1 MLRVKTLEWFPMDIL
16 TLVGLVAGVV
26 IVVLAMLANASL
38 LTFLN
43 LPGLAIVLGG
53 TFAVTLI
60 KFRLSSVVGAF
71 RLAFAAAFTDRVPSP
86 AALVREVGALAMVV
100 RKEGILGLENHQTDN
115 VFLRKAINLC
125 VDGHPPELVEEAL
138 AQETRQT
145 AERYEVAE
153 RVFRGIGESAP
164 AIGMLG
170 TLVGLV
176 QMLNTLD
183 DPSSIGPAMAIALLT
198 TLYGAFLAQLIAL
211 PLADKLQL
219 KAEDEGRNHLLIITS
234 IRNIM
239 RGENPRV
246 MTELLSS
253 FVTPDQR
260 TGLAP
265 EREA

>member
-1 MLRVKTLEWFPMDIL
+1 MDIL
-16 TLVGLVAGVV
+16 TLVGLLAGIL
-26 IVVLAMLANASL
+26 IVVLAMLANATAI
-38 LTFLN
+38 TFLN

-60 KFRLSSVVGAF
+60 KFRMPSVVSAF
-71 RLAFAAAFTDRVPSP
+71 RLAFRTAFTDRLPRP
-86 AALVREVGALAMVV
+86 AELIREAGVLARVV
-100 RKEGILGLENHQTDN
+100 RKEGILGLENHETDDE
-115 VFLRKAINLC
+115 FLQKAINLC

-138 AQETRQT
+138 LQEAQQT

-198 TLYGAFLAQLIAL
+198 TLYGAFISHLIAL

-219 KAEDEGRNHLLIITS
+219 KAEDDSRNQMLIITS
-234 IRNIM
+234 IKSIM

-253 FVTPDQR
+253 YVTPEHR
-260 TGLAP
+260 TNLEP

>member
-1 MLRVKTLEWFPMDIL
+1 MDIL
-16 TLVGLVAGVV
+16 TLVGLVAGILIV
-26 IVVLAMLANASL
+26 ILAMLSNATL

-43 LPGLAIVLGG
+43 LPGLAIVIGG

-60 KFRLSSVVGAF
+60 KFRMSSVMSAF
-71 RLAFAAAFTDRVPSP
+71 RLAMRAAFTDKVDRPTE
-86 AALVREVGALAMVV
+86 LIREAGALALVV
-100 RKEGILGLENHQTDN
+100 RKEGVLGLENHQTGN
-115 VFLRKAINLC
+115 EFLQKAINLC

-138 AQETRQT
+138 AQESQQM

-176 QMLNTLD
+176 QMLNSLD
-183 DPSSIGPAMAIALLT
+183 DPSSIGPAMAVALLT
-198 TLYGAFLAQLIAL
+198 TLYGAFIAQLIAL

-219 KAEDEGRNHLLIITS
+219 KAEDESRNQVLIITS

>member
-1 MLRVKTLEWFPMDIL
+1 MDIL

-26 IVVLAMLANASL
+26 IVIIAMLANASA

-60 KFRLSSVVGAF
+60 KFRLPTVASSF
-71 RLAFAAAFTDRVPSP
+71 RLAIRAAFTERLDHPRD
-86 AALVREVGALAMVV
+86 LIREVGELARVV
-100 RKEGILGLENHQTDN
+100 RKDGILGLESHDTDN
-115 VFLRKAINLC
+115 AFLQKAINLC
-125 VDGHPPELVEEAL
+125 VDGHSPEMVEETL
-138 AQETRQT
+138 AQEIELTD
-145 AERYEVAE
+145 ERYEVAE

-198 TLYGAFLAQLIAL
+198 TLYGAFIAQLIAL

-219 KAEDEGRNHLLIITS
+219 KAEDERRNHMLIATS
-234 IRNIM
+234 IQNILK
-239 RGENPRV
+239 GQNPRV
-246 MTELLSS
+246 ITEILSS
-253 FVTPDQR
+253 FVSPDQR
-260 TGLAP
+260 PSPQAGQ
-265 EREA
+265 EV

>member
-1 MLRVKTLEWFPMDIL
+1 MDIL
-16 TLVGLVAGVV
+16 TLVGLLAGTLIV
-26 IVVLAMLANASL
+26 ILAMLANASA

-60 KFRLSSVVGAF
+60 KFRMPSVISAF
-71 RLAFAAAFTDRVPSP
+71 RLAFRTVFTDRLARP
-86 AALVREVGALAMVV
+86 AELIREVGVLARVV
-100 RKEGILGLENHQTDN
+100 RKEGILGLENHDTRDE
-115 VFLRKAINLC
+115 FLKKAINLC

-138 AQETRQT
+138 LQDTQQS

-183 DPSSIGPAMAIALLT
+183 DPSSIGPAMAVALLT
-198 TLYGAFLAQLIAL
+198 TLYGAFIAQLMAL

-219 KAEDEGRNHLLIITS
+219 KAEDDARNQMLIITS
-234 IRNIM
+234 IKSIM

-253 FVTPDQR
+253 YVSPEHR
-260 TGLAP
+260 TGLEP

>member
-1 MLRVKTLEWFPMDIL
+1 MDIL
-16 TLVGLVAGVV
+16 TLVGLVAGILIV
-26 IVVLAMLANASL
+26 ILAMLANASV

-60 KFRLSSVVGAF
+60 KFRLASLTSAFGLAF
-71 RLAFAAAFTDRVPSP
+71 RAAFTDRVERPDE
-86 AALVREVGALAMVV
+86 LIREVANLAHVV
-100 RKEGILGLENHQTDN
+100 RKEGILWLENHETDN
-115 VFLRKAINLC
+115 AFLTKAINLC

-138 AQETRQT
+138 AQEIRQT
-145 AERYEVAE
+145 QERYELAE

-176 QMLNTLD
+176 QMLNRLD
-183 DPSSIGPAMAIALLT
+183 DPASIGPAMAIALLT
-198 TLYGAFLAQLIAL
+198 TLYGAFIAQLVAL

-219 KAEDEGRNHLLIITS
+219 KAEDEMRNQVLIATS
-234 IRNIM
+234 IRSIM

-253 FVTPDQR
+253 FVIPERRDS
-260 TGLAP
+260 LVP
-265 EREA
+265 ERES

>member
-1 MLRVKTLEWFPMDIL
+1 MDIL
-16 TLVGLVAGVV
+16 TLVGLIAGVL
-26 IVVLAMLANASL
+26 IVTLAMLANATL

-43 LPGLAIVLGG
+43 LPGLAIVVGG

-60 KFRLSSVVGAF
+60 KFRLPSVMGAF
-71 RLAFAAAFTDRVPSP
+71 RLALSATFTDRVERPTE
-86 AALVREVGALAMVV
+86 LIREVGELARVV
-100 RKEGILGLENHQTDN
+100 RKEGILGLESHDTHND
-115 VFLRKAINLC
+115 FLAKAITLC
-125 VDGHPPELVEEAL
+125 VDGHAPELVEEAL
-138 AQETRQT
+138 AQEIQQT
-145 AERYEVAE
+145 AERYEVSE

-198 TLYGAFLAQLIAL
+198 TLYGAFIAQLIAL
-211 PLADKLQL
+211 PLADKLLL
-219 KAEDEGRNHLLIITS
+219 KAEDEQRNQLLITTS

-253 FVTPDQR
+253 FVHPEHR
-260 TGLAP
+260 SGLAA
-265 EREA
+265 ERES

>member
-1 MLRVKTLEWFPMDIL
+1 MDIL
-16 TLVGLVAGVV
+16 TLVGLVAGVL
-26 IVVLAMLANASL
+26 IVGLAMLANASL
-38 LTFLN
+38 LTFIN

-60 KFRLSSVVGAF
+60 KFRMTSVTNAF
-71 RLAFAAAFTDRVPSP
+71 RLAISAAFTDRVPTPSE
-86 AALVREVGALAMVV
+86 LIREVSVLALVV
-100 RKEGILGLENHQTDN
+100 RKEGILGLENHQTGND
-115 VFLRKAINLC
+115 FLQKAINLC

-138 AQETRQT
+138 AQEARQT

-164 AIGMLG
+164 ALGMLG

-176 QMLNTLD
+176 QMLNNLD

-198 TLYGAFLAQLIAL
+198 TLYGAFIAQLIAL

-219 KAEDEGRNHLLIITS
+219 KAEDETRNQILIITS
-234 IRNIM
+234 IKNIM

-253 FVTPDQR
+253 FVHPAQR
-260 TGLAP
+260 TELLT
-265 EREA
+265 ERES

>member
-1 MLRVKTLEWFPMDIL
+1 MDIL
-16 TLVGLVAGVV
+16 TLVGLLAGTL
-26 IVVLAMLANASL
+26 IVLLAMLANATV

-60 KFRLSSVVGAF
+60 KFRMPTVLSAF
-71 RLAFAAAFTDRVPSP
+71 RLAFRAAFTDKLARP
-86 AALVREVGALAMVV
+86 AELIREVGVLARVV
-100 RKEGILGLENHQTDN
+100 RKEGILGLENHDTQDE
-115 VFLRKAINLC
+115 FLKKAINLC

-138 AQETRQT
+138 LQDSQQT

-198 TLYGAFLAQLIAL
+198 TLYGAFIAQLMAL

-219 KAEDEGRNHLLIITS
+219 KAEDDARNQMLIITS
-234 IRNIM
+234 IKSIM

-253 FVTPDQR
+253 YVSPEHR
-260 TGLAP
+260 TNLEP
-265 EREA
+265 EQEA

>member
-1 MLRVKTLEWFPMDIL
+1 MDIL
-16 TLVGLVAGVV
+16 TLVGLVAGAL
-26 IVVLAMLANASL
+26 IVAMAMLANASL

-60 KFRLSSVVGAF
+60 KFRMPSVMSAF
-71 RLAFAAAFTDRVPSP
+71 RLAFSAAFTDRVARP
-86 AALVREVGALAMVV
+86 AELVREVGALALVV
-100 RKEGILGLENHQTDN
+100 RKEGILGLENHETDDG
-115 VFLRKAINLC
+115 FLRKAINLC

-138 AQETRQT
+138 AQEAQQIS
-145 AERYEVAE
+145 ERYEVAE

-170 TLVGLV
+170 TLIGLV

-183 DPSSIGPAMAIALLT
+183 DPSAIGPAMAIALLT
-198 TLYGAFLAQLIAL
+198 TLYGAFIAQLIAL

-219 KAEDEGRNHLLIITS
+219 KAEDETRNQMLIITS
-234 IRNIM
+234 TKNIM

-253 FVTPDQR
+253 FVHPDHR
-260 TGLAP
+260 MALAP

>member
-1 MLRVKTLEWFPMDIL
+1 MDIL
-16 TLVGLVAGVV
+16 TLVGLLAGVLIV
-26 IVVLAMLANASL
+26 ILAMLANASA

-60 KFRLSSVVGAF
+60 KFRMASVMSAF
-71 RLAFAAAFTDRVPSP
+71 RLAISAAFTDRMARP
-86 AALVREVGALAMVV
+86 AELIREVGSLAMVV

-115 VFLRKAINLC
+115 EFLEKAINLC

-138 AQETRQT
+138 SQEAQQT

-198 TLYGAFLAQLIAL
+198 TLYGAFIAQLIAL

-219 KAEDEGRNHLLIITS
+219 KADDEARNQMLIITS
-234 IRNIM
+234 MKNIM

-253 FVTPDQR
+253 FVHPDQR

>member
-1 MLRVKTLEWFPMDIL
+1 MDIL
-16 TLVGLVAGVV
+16 TLVGLVAGVL
-26 IVVLAMLANASL
+26 IVVLAMLANASV

-60 KFRLSSVVGAF
+60 KFRLSSVMSAF
-71 RLAFAAAFTDRVPSP
+71 RLAFSAAFKEQVARPTE
-86 AALVREVGALAMVV
+86 LIREVGELAMVV
-100 RKEGILGLENHQTDN
+100 RKEGILGLEDHETTNG
-115 VFLRKAINLC
+115 FLQKAINLC

-138 AQETRQT
+138 NQETRQT
-145 AERYEVAE
+145 AERYEVSE

-198 TLYGAFLAQLIAL
+198 TLYGAFIAQLIAL

-219 KAEDEGRNHLLIITS
+219 KAEDEARNQLLITTS

-253 FVTPDQR
+253 FVTPEQR

>member
-1 MLRVKTLEWFPMDIL
+1 MDIL
-16 TLVGLVAGVV
+16 TLVGLVAGILIV
-26 IVVLAMLANASL
+26 IMAMLANATL

-43 LPGLAIVLGG
+43 LPGLAIVVGG

-60 KFRLSSVVGAF
+60 KFRMSSVMSAF
-71 RLAFAAAFTDRVPSP
+71 RLAFSATFTDRVEPP
-86 AALVREVGALAMVV
+86 ASLVREVSDLARLV
-100 RKEGILGLENHQTDN
+100 RKEGILGLESHETSNP
-115 VFLRKAINLC
+115 FLRKAVNLC
-125 VDGHPPELVEEAL
+125 VDGHSPELVEEAL
-138 AQETRQT
+138 AQEIQQT
-145 AERYEVAE
+145 AERYEVSE
-153 RVFRGIGESAP
+153 RVFRGIGDSAP

-198 TLYGAFLAQLIAL
+198 TLYGAFIAQLMAL

-219 KAEDEGRNHLLIITS
+219 KAEDEQRNQLLIATS

-246 MTELLSS
+246 MAELLSS
-253 FVTPDQR
+253 FVHPEQR
-260 TGLAP
+260 KGLVA

>member
-1 MLRVKTLEWFPMDIL
+1 MDIL
-16 TLVGLVAGVV
+16 TLVGLLAGTL
-26 IVVLAMLANASL
+26 IVLLAMLANATV

-60 KFRLSSVVGAF
+60 KFRMPSVLSAF
-71 RLAFAAAFTDRVPSP
+71 RLAFRSAFTDRLARP
-86 AALVREVGALAMVV
+86 AELIREVGVLARVV
-100 RKEGILGLENHQTDN
+100 RKEGILGLENHDTQDE
-115 VFLRKAINLC
+115 FLKKAINLC

-138 AQETRQT
+138 LQDSQQT

-198 TLYGAFLAQLIAL
+198 TLYGAFIAQLMAL

-219 KAEDEGRNHLLIITS
+219 KAEDDARNQMLIITS
-234 IRNIM
+234 IKSIM

-253 FVTPDQR
+253 YVSPEHR
-260 TGLAP
+260 TNLEP

>member
-1 MLRVKTLEWFPMDIL
+1 MDIL
-16 TLVGLVAGVV
+16 TLVGLVAGVL
-26 IVVLAMLANASL
+26 IVVLAMLANASI
-38 LTFLN
+38 LTFFN

-60 KFRLSSVVGAF
+60 KFRLPSVMSAF
-71 RLAFAAAFTDRVPSP
+71 RLAFSAAFKDRVERP
-86 AALVREVGALAMVV
+86 AELIREVGTLALVV
-100 RKEGILGLENHQTDN
+100 RKEGILGLENHPTKN
-115 VFLRKAINLC
+115 EFLQKAINLC

-138 AQETRQT
+138 AQETQQT
-145 AERYEVAE
+145 AERYEVSE

-183 DPSSIGPAMAIALLT
+183 DPSSIGPAMAIAL
-198 TLYGAFLAQLIAL
+198 

-219 KAEDEGRNHLLIITS
+219 KAEDEARNQVLITTS
-234 IRNIM
+234 MRTIM

-253 FVTPDQR
+253 FVTPEQR
-260 TGLAP
+260 NGLAP

>member
-1 MLRVKTLEWFPMDIL
+1 MDIL
-16 TLVGLVAGVV
+16 TLVGLVAGVL
-26 IVVLAMLANASL
+26 IVAMAMLANASF

-60 KFRLSSVVGAF
+60 KFRMPSIMSAF
-71 RLAFAAAFTDRVPSP
+71 RLAFSAAFTDRVARP
-86 AALVREVGALAMVV
+86 AALVREVGALALVV
-100 RKEGILGLENHQTDN
+100 RKEGILGLENHDTDN
-115 VFLRKAINLC
+115 DFLRKAINLC

-138 AQETRQT
+138 AQEAQQIS
-145 AERYEVAE
+145 ERYEVAE

-170 TLVGLV
+170 TLIGLV

-198 TLYGAFLAQLIAL
+198 TLYGAFIAQLIAL

-219 KAEDEGRNHLLIITS
+219 KAEDESRNQMLIITS
-234 IRNIM
+234 IKNIM

-246 MTELLSS
+246 MTEMLSS
-253 FVTPDQR
+253 FVHPDHR
-260 TGLAP
+260 TALAP

>member
-1 MLRVKTLEWFPMDIL
+1 MDIL
-16 TLVGLVAGVV
+16 TLVGLLAGILIVLVAMV
-26 IVVLAMLANASL
+26 ANATA

-53 TFAVTLI
+53 TAAVTLI
-60 KFRLSSVVGAF
+60 KFRLPSVMSAF
-71 RLAFAAAFTDRVPSP
+71 RLAMVAAFTDRVAQPS
-86 AALVREVGALAMVV
+86 ALIREVGTLAGVV
-100 RKEGILGLENHQTDN
+100 RKEGILGLESHETSDA
-115 VFLRKAINLC
+115 FLQKAINLC
-125 VDGHPPELVEEAL
+125 VDGHPPELVEEIL
-138 AQETRQT
+138 AHEVQQT

-219 KAEDEGRNHLLIITS
+219 KGEDESRNQVLISTS

-246 MTELLSS
+246 MTEMLSS
-253 FVTPDQR
+253 FVTPEQR
-260 TGLAP
+260 DNLAP
-265 EREA
+265 ERGA

>member
-1 MLRVKTLEWFPMDIL
+1 MDIL
-16 TLVGLVAGVV
+16 TLVGLVAGVL
-26 IVVLAMLANASL
+26 IVAMAMLANASF

-60 KFRLSSVVGAF
+60 KFRMPSVMSAF
-71 RLAFAAAFTDRVPSP
+71 RLAFSAAFTDRVARP
-86 AALVREVGALAMVV
+86 AALVREVGALALVV
-100 RKEGILGLENHQTDN
+100 RKEGILGLENHDTDDD
-115 VFLRKAINLC
+115 FLRKAINLC

-138 AQETRQT
+138 AQEAQQIS
-145 AERYEVAE
+145 ERYEVAE

-170 TLVGLV
+170 TLIGLV

-198 TLYGAFLAQLIAL
+198 TLYGAFIAQLIAL

-219 KAEDEGRNHLLIITS
+219 KAEDETRNQMLIITS
-234 IRNIM
+234 IKNIM

-253 FVTPDQR
+253 FVHPDHR
-260 TGLAP
+260 TALAP

>member
-1 MLRVKTLEWFPMDIL
+1 MDIL
-16 TLVGLVAGVV
+16 TLVGLVAGVL
-26 IVVLAMLANASL
+26 IVAMAMLANASF

-60 KFRLSSVVGAF
+60 KFRMPSIMSAF
-71 RLAFAAAFTDRVPSP
+71 RLAFSAAFIDRVARP
-86 AALVREVGALAMVV
+86 AALVREVGALALVV
-100 RKEGILGLENHQTDN
+100 RKEGILGLENHDTDN
-115 VFLRKAINLC
+115 DFLRKAINLC

-138 AQETRQT
+138 AQEAQQIS
-145 AERYEVAE
+145 ERYEVAE

-170 TLVGLV
+170 TLIGLV

-198 TLYGAFLAQLIAL
+198 TLYGAFIAQLIAL

-219 KAEDEGRNHLLIITS
+219 KAEDESRNQMLIITS
-234 IRNIM
+234 IKNIM

-246 MTELLSS
+246 MTEMLSS
-253 FVTPDQR
+253 FVHPDHR
-260 TGLAP
+260 TALAP

>member
-1 MLRVKTLEWFPMDIL
+1 MDIL
-16 TLVGLVAGVV
+16 TLVGLLAGIL
-26 IVVLAMLANASL
+26 IVVVAMLANASA

-43 LPGLAIVLGG
+43 LPGLAIVIGG

-60 KFRLSSVVGAF
+60 KFRMPSVVSAF
-71 RLAFAAAFTDRVPSP
+71 RLAMRAAFTDRLPRP
-86 AALVREVGALAMVV
+86 AELIREVGVLARLV
-100 RKEGILGLENHQTDN
+100 RKDGILGLENHEAQDE
-115 VFLRKAINLC
+115 FLQKAINLC
-125 VDGHPPELVEEAL
+125 VDGHSPELVEEAL
-138 AQETRQT
+138 LQETQQT
-145 AERYEVAE
+145 AERYDVAE

-198 TLYGAFLAQLIAL
+198 TLYGAFIAQLIAL

-219 KAEDEGRNHLLIITS
+219 KAEDDARNQMLIITS
-234 IRNIM
+234 MKSIM

-253 FVTPDQR
+253 YVTPEHR
-260 TGLAP
+260 NRLEP